1 MNKFTSDTHFN
12 HQGILVFCRHA
23 YKTPD
28 EMNEDIIKIWNE
40 NIAPDDDVY
49 HMGDFAFKTGQKKEE
64 TRLLVQLLNG
74 KIHLMEGNHDN
85 LKQIGDFSW
94 ASVNKDK
101 FVTIRGIKF
110 RMAHF
115 PYPWGRTQKD
125 LTERPFC
132 MTEPDINTETGKI
145 YPLLC
150 GHVHENWMTRKNC
163 LNVGWD
169 IFHKPI
175 DDDKI
180 MEIYDKTNGFQKD
193 LDNIHA
199 LV

>member
-12 HQGILVFCRHA
+12 HEKILEFSRQN

-28 EMNEDIIKIWNE
+28 EMNWDIVRIWNE
-40 NIAPDDDVY
+40 TVKPDDTVY
-49 HMGDFAFKTGQKKEE
+49 HMGDFAFKTGLMKEA
-64 TRLLVQLLNG
+64 TRILTASLNG
-74 KIHLMEGNHDN
+74 VKHLKKGNHDN
-85 LKQIGDFSW
+85 MKHIGDFPF
-94 ASVNKDK
+94 ASISMDG
-101 FVTIRGIKF
+101 FVEIRGVKF

-115 PYPWGRTQKD
+115 PYPWGRTPKD
-125 LTERPFC
+125 LAERPEC
-132 MTEPDINTETGKI
+132 MTEPIVNPETGKN

-150 GHVHENWMTRKNC
+150 GHVHATWMTRKDC

-175 DDDKI
+175 DDDKV

-193 LDNIHA
+193 LDNLHA
-199 LV
+199 LS